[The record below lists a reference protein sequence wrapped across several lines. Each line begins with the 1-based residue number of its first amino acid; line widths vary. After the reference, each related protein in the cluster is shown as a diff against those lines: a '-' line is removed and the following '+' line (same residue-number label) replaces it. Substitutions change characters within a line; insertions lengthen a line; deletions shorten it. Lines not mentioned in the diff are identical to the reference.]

1 MRLGR
6 LYRELLNGVKEQ
18 LEINEAIEERYLN
31 YSCKYDYFCV
41 EVWIEDFELV
51 VAVIRYSDANIYANV
66 SDYLENLLRNPTN
79 LQFVG

>member
-6 LYRELLNGVKEQ
+6 LYREVLNGVKEQ
-18 LEINEAIEERYLN
+18 LEINKAIEERHLN
-31 YSCKYDYFCV
+31 YSGKYNNFCV

-66 SDYLENLLRNPTN
+66 SDYLESLLNKEVK
-79 LQFVG
+79 L

>member
-6 LYRELLNGVKEQ
+6 LYREVLNGVKEQ
-18 LEINEAIEERYLN
+18 LEWNKAIEEKHLN

-41 EVWIEDFELV
+41 EVWTEDFELV

-66 SDYLENLLRNPTN
+66 SDYLESLLNKEVK
-79 LQFVG
+79 L

>member
-6 LYRELLNGVKEQ
+6 LYREVLNGVKEQ
-18 LEINEAIEERYLN
+18 LEINKAIEERHLN

-51 VAVIRYSDANIYANV
+51 VAVIRYSDANIYSNV
-66 SDYLENLLRNPTN
+66 SDYLENLLRNHTN

>member
-18 LEINEAIEERYLN
+18 LELNQILEERYLN

-51 VAVIRYSDANIYANV
+51 VAVIRYSDANIYDNV
-66 SDYLENLLRNPTN
+66 SDYLEKRLNKEIKL
-79 LQFVG
+79 

>member
-6 LYRELLNGVKEQ
+6 LYREVLNGVKEQ
-18 LEINEAIEERYLN
+18 LEINEAIEERHLN

-51 VAVIRYSDANIYANV
+51 VAVIRYSDANIYSNV
-66 SDYLENLLRNPTN
+66 SDYLESLLRNSTS
-79 LQFVG
+79 L

>member
-1 MRLGR
+1 MRLSK
-6 LYRELLNGVKEQ
+6 LCRETLNGVKEQ
-18 LEINEAIEERYLN
+18 LEINKAIEERHLN

-66 SDYLENLLRNPTN
+66 SDYLESLLRNHTN

>member
-6 LYRELLNGVKEQ
+6 LYREVFSGVKEQ
-18 LEINEAIEERYLN
+18 LEINKAIEEKHLN

-41 EVWIEDFELV
+41 EVWTEDFELV

-66 SDYLENLLRNPTN
+66 SDYLENIARNPTN

>member
-18 LEINEAIEERYLN
+18 LELNQILEERYLN
-31 YSCKYDYFCV
+31 YSGKYDYFCV
-41 EVWIEDFELV
+41 EVWTEDFELV

-66 SDYLENLLRNPTN
+66 SDYLEILLNKEVK
-79 LQFVG
+79 L

>member
-1 MRLGR
+1 MRLSK
-6 LYRELLNGVKEQ
+6 LCRELLNGVKEQ
-18 LEINEAIEERYLN
+18 LEINKAIEERHLN

-66 SDYLENLLRNPTN
+66 SDYLESLLNKEVK
-79 LQFVG
+79 L

>member
-18 LEINEAIEERYLN
+18 LEINKAIEERHLN
-31 YSCKYDYFCV
+31 YSSKYDYFCV

-66 SDYLENLLRNPTN
+66 SDYLESLLRNHTN

>member
-6 LYRELLNGVKEQ
+6 LYREVLNGVKEQ
-18 LEINEAIEERYLN
+18 LEINKAIEERYLN
-31 YSCKYDYFCV
+31 YSSKYDYFCV

-66 SDYLENLLRNPTN
+66 SDYLEGLLNKEIK
-79 LQFVG
+79 L

>member
-6 LYRELLNGVKEQ
+6 LYRELLNGVKDQ
-18 LEINEAIEERYLN
+18 LEINKAIEERHLN

-66 SDYLENLLRNPTN
+66 SDYLESLLNKEVK
-79 LQFVG
+79 L

>member
-18 LEINEAIEERYLN
+18 LEINKAIEERHLN

-41 EVWIEDFELV
+41 EVWTEDFELV
-51 VAVIRYSDANIYANV
+51 VAVIRYSDAYIYSNV
-66 SDYLENLLRNPTN
+66 SEYLESLLRNPTS
-79 LQFVG
+79 L

>member
-6 LYRELLNGVKEQ
+6 LYREVLNGVKEQ
-18 LEINEAIEERYLN
+18 LEINKAIEERHLN

-51 VAVIRYSDANIYANV
+51 VAVIRYSDAYIYSNV
-66 SDYLENLLRNPTN
+66 SEYLEKRLNREIKL
-79 LQFVG
+79 

>member
-18 LEINEAIEERYLN
+18 LEINKAIEERHLN
-31 YSCKYDYFCV
+31 YSGKYNNFCV

-51 VAVIRYSDANIYANV
+51 VAVIRYSDAYIYSNV
-66 SDYLENLLRNPTN
+66 SEYLENLLRNHTN
-79 LQFVG
+79 L

>member
-18 LEINEAIEERYLN
+18 LEINKAIEERHLN
-31 YSCKYDYFCV
+31 YSSKYDYFCV

-51 VAVIRYSDANIYANV
+51 VAVIRYSDANIYSNV
-66 SDYLENLLRNPTN
+66 SDYLESLVNKEIKM
-79 LQFVG
+79 

>member
-18 LEINEAIEERYLN
+18 LEINEAIEERNLN
-31 YSCKYDYFCV
+31 YSCKYKNFCV

-51 VAVIRYSDANIYANV
+51 VAVIRYSDAYIYSNV
-66 SDYLENLLRNPTN
+66 SEYLEKRLNNEIKL
-79 LQFVG
+79 

>member
-6 LYRELLNGVKEQ
+6 LYREVLNGVKEQ
-18 LEINEAIEERYLN
+18 LEINKAIEERHLN

-51 VAVIRYSDANIYANV
+51 VAVIRYSDAYIYSNV
-66 SDYLENLLRNPTN
+66 SEYLENLLRNPTS
-79 LQFVG
+79 L

>member
-18 LEINEAIEERYLN
+18 IELNQILEERHLN

-51 VAVIRYSDANIYANV
+51 VAVIRYSDANIYDNV
-66 SDYLENLLRNPTN
+66 SDYLESLLNKEVK
-79 LQFVG
+79 L

>member
-1 MRLGR
+1 MRLSK
-6 LYRELLNGVKEQ
+6 LCRETLNGVKEH
-18 LEINEAIEERYLN
+18 LEINEAIEDRHLN

-41 EVWIEDFELV
+41 GVWIEDFEFV

>member
-18 LEINEAIEERYLN
+18 LEINKAIEERHLN

-51 VAVIRYSDANIYANV
+51 VAVIRYSDAYIYSNV
-66 SDYLENLLRNPTN
+66 SEYLENLLRNPTS
-79 LQFVG
+79 L

>member
-1 MRLGR
+1 MRLSK
-6 LYRELLNGVKEQ
+6 LCRETLNGVKDQ
-18 LEINEAIEERYLN
+18 LEINKAIEERHLN
-31 YSCKYDYFCV
+31 YSGKYKNFCV

-66 SDYLENLLRNPTN
+66 SDYLEGLLRNPTN

>member
-6 LYRELLNGVKEQ
+6 LYREVFSGVKEQ
-18 LEINEAIEERYLN
+18 LEINKAIEERHLN
-31 YSCKYDYFCV
+31 YSGKYNNFCV
-41 EVWIEDFELV
+41 EVWIEDFVLV

-66 SDYLENLLRNPTN
+66 SDYLESLLRNPTN